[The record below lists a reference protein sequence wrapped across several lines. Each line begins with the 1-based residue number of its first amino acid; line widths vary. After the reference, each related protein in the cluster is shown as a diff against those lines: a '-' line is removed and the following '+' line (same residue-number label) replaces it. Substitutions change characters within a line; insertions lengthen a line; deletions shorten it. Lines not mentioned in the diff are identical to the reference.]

1 MPGPLGPPSPGRAG
15 DPMCP
20 SERMLPV
27 ADPLWICCLAVTGPN
42 TRSGASAYARVGFMY
57 SLPAHPPRICKRKVW
72 EGGLLSWQMSAS
84 TSRPEWRGWAGK
96 DKLPSLA
103 EGLLRGE
110 ATNGA
115 CGLAENRNIN
125 SGTPNSHKVSLAR
138 NNEDDRQ
145 RPSCRAL
152 RSPPAC
158 GGC

>member
-1 MPGPLGPPSPGRAG
+1 
-15 DPMCP
+15 
-20 SERMLPV
+20 
-27 ADPLWICCLAVTGPN
+27 
-42 TRSGASAYARVGFMY
+42 MY

-96 DKLPSLA
+96 GKLPSLA

-145 RPSCRAL
+145 RPSCRAPRL
-152 RSPPAC
+152 PVVAVNIINSNNSSYYLMSPSSGPAAELSASQTLTPS
-158 GGC
+158 GREALLSHFSDGKFQEMV